1 MTRIRVM
8 ELRRPAPISNQPL
21 VATKREPPT
30 VGPGELR
37 LRVAA
42 TAVCR
47 TDLQLVEGDLEARR
61 LPIVP
66 GHQVVAHVT
75 DIGEGVSGW
84 TVGDRAGV
92 TWLAGSDGTCRYCR
106 SGRENL
112 CPQATFTGWDRD
124 GGYAEEMTVSAD
136 VAVRLPDGFT
146 DTDAAPLLCGGVI
159 GHRAL
164 RLAGVPALAEEGA
177 TPTPHRSGPYRL
189 GLYGFGASASLAI
202 QEAIHLGCVVH
213 VASRSADE
221 RERALELGAAS
232 VGGYAEPPAEP
243 LDAAITFAPVGSVVV
258 FALHDLAPG
267 GTVVINAIHLD
278 QIPAFPYRLLWE
290 ERGVRSVANVT
301 HRDAVEFL
309 ELAAAIPIRTSV
321 RTYPLADAN
330 AALADLAAG
339 RIGAGAA
346 VLVPDQD

>member
-1 MTRIRVM
+1 MRVM
-8 ELRRPAPISNQPL
+8 ELRQPAPVASGPL
-21 VATKREPPT
+21 IAAERPTPEP
-30 VGPGELR
+30 GPGELR
-37 LRVAA
+37 LHVAA

-47 TDLQLVEGDLEARR
+47 TDLQLAEGDLDARR

-66 GHQVVAHVT
+66 GHQVVGRVT
-75 DIGEGVSGW
+75 AIGEGVSGW
-84 TVGDRAGV
+84 ALGDRAGV
-92 TWLAGSDGTCRYCR
+92 TWLAGSDGTCQYCR

-112 CPQATFTGWDRD
+112 CLQATFTGWDRD
-124 GGYAEEMTVSAD
+124 GGYAEEMTVKAD
-136 VAVRLPDGFT
+136 VVVRLPDTFA
-146 DTDAAPLLCGGVI
+146 DADAATLLCGGVI

-164 RLAGVPALAEEGA
+164 RLAGVPALAEDASAAAE
-177 TPTPHRSGPYRL
+177 HRSEPFRL

-202 QEAIHLGCVVH
+202 QEAIHLGCLVH
-213 VASRSADE
+213 VASRSAEE
-221 RERALELGAAS
+221 RERAVELGAAS
-232 VGGYAEPPAEP
+232 VGGYAEPPAQP

-290 ERGVRSVANVT
+290 ERGLRSVANVT

-309 ELAAAIPIRTSV
+309 ELAAAIPIRTSI
-321 RTYPLADAN
+321 RRYPLTDAN

-339 RIGAGAA
+339 QIGAAAA
-346 VLVPDQD
+346 VLIPER

>member
-1 MTRIRVM
+1 MQVM
-8 ELRRPAPISNQPL
+8 ELRQPAPIANQPL
-21 VATKREPPT
+21 VAADRGTPT
-30 VGPGELR
+30 AGAGELK

-47 TDLQLVEGDLEARR
+47 TDLQLAEGDLEARR

-84 TVGDRAGV
+84 AVGDRAGV

-112 CPQATFTGWDRD
+112 CPQAAFTGWDRD
-124 GGYAEEMTVSAD
+124 GGYAEEMTVRAD
-136 VAVRLPDGFT
+136 VAVRLPGGFT

-164 RLAGVPALAEEGA
+164 RLAGVPALADEGA
-177 TPTPHRSGPYRL
+177 TPTPDRSEPFRL

-213 VASRSADE
+213 VASRSAEE
-221 RERALELGAAS
+221 RERAVELGAAS

-290 ERGVRSVANVT
+290 ERGLRSVANVT

-321 RTYPLADAN
+321 RTYPLTDAN

-339 RIGAGAA
+339 RIGASAA
-346 VLVPDQD
+346 VLVPER

>member
-1 MTRIRVM
+1 MRAL
-8 ELRRPAPISNQPL
+8 ELRQPAPISTGPL
-21 VATKREPPT
+21 VLTERDSPIPGA
-30 VGPGELR
+30 GELQVEVR
-37 LRVAA
+37 A

-66 GHQVVAHVT
+66 GHQVVGEVT
-75 DIGEGVSGW
+75 AVGEGVAGW
-84 TVGDRAGV
+84 SAGDRAGI
-92 TWLAGSDGTCRYCR
+92 TWLAGSDGTCDFCR

-112 CPQATFTGWDRD
+112 CPNATFTGWDRD
-124 GGYAEEMTVSAD
+124 GGYADRLTVGAD
-136 VAVRLPDGFT
+136 VAVRLPDGFS
-146 DTDAAPLLCGGVI
+146 DVEAAPLLCAGVI

-164 RLAGVPALAEEGA
+164 RLAGVPGLAPGGPDVPA
-177 TPTPHRSGPYRL
+177 HRSGPFRL

-202 QEAIHLGCVVH
+202 QEAVHLGCVVH
-213 VASRSADE
+213 VATRSADE

-267 GTVVINAIHLD
+267 GTVIVNAIHLD
-278 QIPAFPYRLLWE
+278 QVPAFPYQLLWA
-290 ERGVRSVANVT
+290 ERGIRSVANVT
-301 HRDAVEFL
+301 RRDAVEFL

-321 RTYPLADAN
+321 RTYPLAEAN
-330 AALADLAAG
+330 AALADLKAG
-339 RIGAGAA
+339 TIGAATA
-346 VLVPDQD
+346 VLTTGGD